1 MSILRPTDICP
12 FCLAKDELFEGFETG
27 DPLDLVGW
35 GCFRCEFFYL
45 PNEFTHEVH
54 AVAEARYKARN
65 CAMLRKW
72 MLRFKRRAAR
82 AELRR
87 VK

>member
-1 MSILRPTDICP
+1 MAILRPTDVCP
-12 FCLAKDELFEGFETG
+12 RCLARDELFEGFETG
-27 DPLDLVGW
+27 DPDDLVGW

-45 PNEFTHEVH
+45 PNEFTHEEH
-54 AVAEARYKARN
+54 AVAEARYKAHN
-65 CAMLRKW
+65 MVLLRKW
-72 MLRFKRRAAR
+72 MLRFQRRRQR